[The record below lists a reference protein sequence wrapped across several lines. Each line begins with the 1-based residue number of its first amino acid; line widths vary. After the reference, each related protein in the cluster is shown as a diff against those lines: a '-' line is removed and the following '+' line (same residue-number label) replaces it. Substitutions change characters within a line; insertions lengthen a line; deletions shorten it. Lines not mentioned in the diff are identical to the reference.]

1 MKAGQKRGGKRIVS
15 DNTVVLRAF
24 SIDHAARVT
33 RVTKNRLMRW
43 DRAGFFSPE
52 IVDEADRGN
61 PYSRVY
67 SFNDLVGLRVLAVLA
82 DKYRVPYA
90 ELKAAHDL
98 LKKEVQRP
106 WSEIKL
112 TVANRKVVIYDKGGR
127 PVNVTDGQYSFQE
140 IPLPEIARD
149 VAERAQALRQRDN
162 DQIGVIER
170 HKFVARNARVLAGTR
185 IPVVA
190 IESFIDEGFDDDS
203 IVAEYPGLTRFDVS
217 TVRSQMKDAA

>member
-1 MKAGQKRGGKRIVS
+1 VI
-15 DNTVVLRAF
+15 DETVVLRAF

-33 RVTKNRLMRW
+33 RVSKNRLARW

-52 IVDEADRGN
+52 IADEADRGN
-61 PYSRVY
+61 PYSRAY

-82 DKYRVPYA
+82 DKYRVPYP

-98 LKKEVQRP
+98 LKRQADRP
-106 WSEIKL
+106 WSQVKL
-112 TVANRKVVIYDKGGR
+112 TVANRKVVIFDEAGR

-170 HKFVARNARVLAGTR
+170 HKFIARNAPVLAGTR
-185 IPVVA
+185 IPVAAVQ
-190 IESFIDEGFDDDS
+190 SFIEAGYNDAG
-203 IVAEYPGLTRFDVS
+203 IVAEYPGLTAFDVA
-217 TVRSQMKDAA
+217 TVRNGMKVAA